1 MRFRNSDADDRRSHA
16 ASGEAP
22 FKVVRGPVQ
31 FNHEPLVTTRAPQVS
46 EHIEMILIEV
56 GMEWDRIAGLTD
68 SGAIA

>member
-1 MRFRNSDADDRRSHA
+1 MRFRNSDADDRRSRRGQRRIA
-16 ASGEAP
+16 IQR
-22 FKVVRGPVQ
+22 VRGPAQ

-46 EHIEMILIEV
+46 EHTEMILIEV